1 VKLSEGTGC
10 KVFAQRRLEIFAV
23 VVGLRTRD
31 FQTIM
36 TERHMIYEKIEELL
50 NGRMGEEAER
60 RLLLLLKK
68 GSRVRAEMILFIKEY
83 SSQATSNE
91 EKEYIKTILDFL
103 RLVDSERESE
113 LIERIIDL
121 SLKSNGALRENREW
135 LFQQLEESRKLG
147 RLSAEI

>member
-1 VKLSEGTGC
+1 
-10 KVFAQRRLEIFAV
+10 
-23 VVGLRTRD
+23 
-31 FQTIM
+31 M
-36 TERHMIYEKIEELL
+36 TERQMIYEKIEELL

-60 RLLLLLKK
+60 RILLLLKK

-83 SSQATSNE
+83 SSQATNDE
-91 EKEYIKTILDFL
+91 EREYIKTILDFL

-113 LIERIIDL
+113 LIERVIDL

-135 LFQQLEESRKLG
+135 LLQQLEESRKLG

>member
-1 VKLSEGTGC
+1 M
-10 KVFAQRRLEIFAV
+10 EIFAV

-36 TERHMIYEKIEELL
+36 TERQMIYEKIEELL
-50 NGRMGEEAER
+50 NGRMGEEAEK

-83 SSQATSNE
+83 SSQATSDE

-135 LFQQLEESRKLG
+135 LIQQLEESRKLG

>member
-1 VKLSEGTGC
+1 
-10 KVFAQRRLEIFAV
+10 LEIFAV

-36 TERHMIYEKIEELL
+36 TERQMIYEKIEELL
-50 NGRMGEEAER
+50 NGRMGEEAEK

-83 SSQATSNE
+83 SSQATSDE

-135 LFQQLEESRKLG
+135 LIQQLEESRKLG